1 MSYENSLIAQGLW
14 PLCGVD
20 EAGRGPLAGPV
31 SAAAV
36 ILKPESPL
44 RDMMADS
51 KKLTPA
57 RRDKIYNIIM
67 TSSDAVV
74 GVAMVDEKE
83 IDRINIL
90 NASLKAMQIAVS
102 KLADKPVCALI
113 DGNRPPQLDCRT
125 VPIVKGD
132 QSEASIAAASIV
144 AKVTR
149 DRFMLEMDG
158 LYPGYGFAKHK
169 GYPTAAHYAA
179 IRELGPCPIH
189 RRSFKGVCG

>member
-1 MSYENSLIAQGLW
+1 
-14 PLCGVD
+14 
-20 EAGRGPLAGPV
+20 
-31 SAAAV
+31 
-36 ILKPESPL
+36 
-44 RDMMADS
+44 
-51 KKLTPA
+51 
-57 RRDKIYNIIM
+57 
-67 TSSDAVV
+67 
-74 GVAMVDEKE
+74 MVDEKE